1 MALII
6 SLSILGLLLIIA
18 EIILIPGIF
27 VAGTLGLVSI
37 GAACWLAFDGIG
49 PEAGYITIAANAVLA
64 VVCAVLS
71 LRSKT
76 WKKLSLHTEIDS
88 RTDSRPEDKGISV
101 GSQGVT
107 ITRLAP
113 MGKVLFGDTTVEC
126 SARNGIID
134 PGQQVEVILIDDN
147 KIFVKPL

>member
-37 GAACWLAFDGIG
+37 GAACWLAFDGRG

-88 RTDSRPEDKGISV
+88 RTDSRPEDKGIAV

-113 MGKVLFGDTTVEC
+113 MGKVLFGETTVEC

>member
-49 PEAGYITIAANAVLA
+49 PDAGYITIAANAVLA

-76 WKKLSLHTEIDS
+76 WKKFSLHTEIDS
-88 RTDSRPEDKGISV
+88 RTDSRPEDKGITV

-113 MGKVLFGDTTVEC
+113 MGKVLFGETTVEC
-126 SARNGIID
+126 SARNGIVD
-134 PGQQVEVILIDDN
+134 PGHL
-147 KIFVKPL
+147 

>member
-37 GAACWLAFDGIG
+37 GAACWLAFDGFG
-49 PEAGYITIAANAVLA
+49 PDAGYITIAANAVLA

-88 RTDSRPEDKGISV
+88 RTDSRPEDKGIAV

-113 MGKVLFGDTTVEC
+113 MGKVLFGETTVEC
-126 SARNGIID
+126 SARNGIVD

>member
-49 PEAGYITIAANAVLA
+49 PDAGYITIAANAVLA

-147 KIFVKPL
+147 KIWL

>member
-37 GAACWLAFDGIG
+37 GAACWLAFDGFG
-49 PEAGYITIAANAVLA
+49 PDAGYITIAANAVLA

-88 RTDSRPEDKGISV
+88 RTDTRPEDKGIAV
-101 GSQGVT
+101 GSQGTT

-113 MGKVLFGDTTVEC
+113 MGKVLFGDVTVEC
-126 SARNGIID
+126 TARNGLID
-134 PGQQVEVILIDDN
+134 PGQEVTVILIDDN
-147 KIFVKPL
+147 KIYVKPK

>member
-6 SLSILGLLLIIA
+6 SLSVLGLLLIIA
-18 EIILIPGIF
+18 EIVLIPGIF
-27 VAGTLGLVSI
+27 VV
-37 GAACWLAFDGIG
+37 G
-49 PEAGYITIAANAVLA
+49 PEAGYITIAADALLT
-64 VVCAVLS
+64 VVCTVLT

-88 RTDSRPEDKGISV
+88 RADTKPEDKGITV
-101 GSQGVT
+101 GVHGTT

-113 MGKVLFGDTTVEC
+113 MGKVLFDGTAVEC

-134 PGQQVEVILIDDN
+134 PGQEVEVILIDDN

>member
-49 PEAGYITIAANAVLA
+49 PDAGYITIAANAVLA

-88 RTDSRPEDKGISV
+88 RTDSRPEDKGIAV

-113 MGKVLFGDTTVEC
+113 MGKVLFGETTVEC
-126 SARNGIID
+126 SARNGIVD
-134 PGQQVEVILIDDN
+134 PGQQVKVILIDDN

>member
-6 SLSILGLLLIIA
+6 SLSVIGLLLIIA
-18 EIILIPGIF
+18 EIVLIPGIF
-27 VAGTLGLVSI
+27 VAGTLGLVAMA
-37 GAACWLAFDGIG
+37 GACWMAFENFGAD
-49 PEAGYITIAANAVLA
+49 AGYITIAANALAAIACTVLA
-64 VVCAVLS
+64 

-88 RTDSRPEDKGISV
+88 RADSTPESKGIAT
-101 GSQGVT
+101 GMEGTT

-113 MGKVLFGDTTVEC
+113 MGKVLFGDTAVEC

-134 PGQQVEVILIDDN
+134 PGCTVEVILIDGN
-147 KIFVKPL
+147 KIFVKQK

>member
-37 GAACWLAFDGIG
+37 GAACWLAFDGFG
-49 PEAGYITIAANAVLA
+49 PDAGYITIAANAVLA

-88 RTDSRPEDKGISV
+88 RTDSRPEDKGIAV
-101 GSQGVT
+101 GSQGTT

-113 MGKVLFGDTTVEC
+113 MGKALFGDITVEC
-126 SARNGIID
+126 SARNGIVD

>member
-37 GAACWLAFDGIG
+37 GAACWLAFDSIG

-88 RTDSRPEDKGISV
+88 RTDSRPEDKGIAV

-113 MGKVLFGDTTVEC
+113 MGKVLFGETTVEC

>member
-37 GAACWLAFDGIG
+37 GAACWLAFDGFG
-49 PEAGYITIAANAVLA
+49 PDAGYITIAANAVLA
-64 VVCAVLS
+64 IACAVLS

-76 WKKLSLHTEIDS
+76 WKKLSLNTEIDS

>member
-49 PEAGYITIAANAVLA
+49 PDAGYITIAANAVLA

-76 WKKLSLHTEIDS
+76 WKKFSLHTEIDS
-88 RTDSRPEDKGISV
+88 RTDSRPEDKGITV

-126 SARNGIID
+126 SARNGIVD

>member
-6 SLSILGLLLIIA
+6 SLSFLGILLIIA
-18 EIILIPGIF
+18 EIVLIPGIF
-27 VAGTLGLVSI
+27 VAGTLGLVSMA
-37 GAACWLAFDGIG
+37 GACWLAFDDFGAT
-49 PEAGYITIAANAVLA
+49 AGYITIAANALTA
-64 VVCAVLS
+64 IVCTVLS

-88 RTDSRPEDKGISV
+88 RTDSTPESKGI
-101 GSQGVT
+101 GTGMEGVT

-113 MGKVLFGDTTVEC
+113 MGKVLFGDTAVEC

-134 PGQQVEVILIDDN
+134 PGRKVEVILIDDN
-147 KIFVKPL
+147 KIFVKPK

>member
-37 GAACWLAFDGIG
+37 GAACWLAFDSIG
-49 PEAGYITIAANAVLA
+49 SEAGYITIPANAVLA
-64 VVCAVLS
+64 VVCAVFL

-88 RTDSRPEDKGISV
+88 RTDSRPEDKGIAV

-113 MGKVLFGDTTVEC
+113 MGKVLFGETTVEC
-126 SARNGIID
+126 SARNGIVD

>member
-6 SLSILGLLLIIA
+6 SLSVLGLLLIIA
-18 EIILIPGIF
+18 EIVLIPGIF
-27 VAGTLGLVSI
+27 VAGTLGLASMA
-37 GAACWLAFDGIG
+37 GACWLAFDNFG
-49 PEAGYITIAANAVLA
+49 PEAGCITIAADALLT
-64 VVCAVLS
+64 VVCTVLT

-88 RTDSRPEDKGISV
+88 RADTNPEDKGITV
-101 GSQGVT
+101 GMHGTT

-113 MGKVLFGDTTVEC
+113 MGKVLFDGTAVEC

-134 PGQQVEVILIDDN
+134 PGQEVEVILIDDN

>member
-27 VAGTLGLVSI
+27 VAGTLGLVSLRP
-37 GAACWLAFDGIG
+37 ACWLAFDGIG
-49 PEAGYITIAANAVLA
+49 PDAGYITIAANAVLA

-76 WKKLSLHTEIDS
+76 WKRLSLHTEIDS
-88 RTDSRPEDKGISV
+88 RTDTRPEDKGIAV
-101 GSQGVT
+101 GSQGTT

>member
-88 RTDSRPEDKGISV
+88 RTDSRPEDKGIAV

-113 MGKVLFGDTTVEC
+113 MGKVLFGETTVEC
-126 SARNGIID
+126 SARNGIVD

>member
-49 PEAGYITIAANAVLA
+49 PDAGYITIASNAVLA

-76 WKKLSLHTEIDS
+76 WKRLSLHTEIDS
-88 RTDSRPEDKGISV
+88 RTDTRPEDKGIAV
-101 GSQGVT
+101 GSQGTT

>member
-6 SLSILGLLLIIA
+6 SLSVIGILLIIA

-27 VAGTLGLVSI
+27 IAGSLGLISI
-37 GAACWLAFDGIG
+37 GAACWLAFDGYG
-49 PEAGYITIAANAVLA
+49 PDAGYITVAANAILA

-88 RTDSRPEDKGISV
+88 RTDSRPEDKGITV
-101 GSQGVT
+101 GTKGVT

-113 MGKVLFGDTTVEC
+113 MGKAVFGDTAVEC
-126 SARNGIID
+126 SVRNGIID
-134 PGQQVEVILIDDN
+134 SGKEVEVILIDDN
-147 KIFVKPL
+147 KIFVKSL

>member
-37 GAACWLAFDGIG
+37 GAACWLAFDGFG
-49 PEAGYITIAANAVLA
+49 PDVGYITIAANAVLA

-88 RTDSRPEDKGISV
+88 RTDTRPEDKGIAV
-101 GSQGVT
+101 GSQGTT

>member
-6 SLSILGLLLIIA
+6 SLSILGLLLII
-18 EIILIPGIF
+18 
-27 VAGTLGLVSI
+27 
-37 GAACWLAFDGIG
+37 
-49 PEAGYITIAANAVLA
+49 
-64 VVCAVLS
+64 AVLS

-88 RTDSRPEDKGISV
+88 RTDSRPEDKGIAV

-113 MGKVLFGDTTVEC
+113 MGKVLFGETTVEC

>member
-6 SLSILGLLLIIA
+6 SLSIIGLLLIIA

-37 GAACWLAFDGIG
+37 AAACWFAFSGYG
-49 PEAGYITIAANAVLA
+49 PQAGYITIAANAVLA
-64 VVCAVLS
+64 IVCTVLS

-76 WKKLSLHTEIDS
+76 WNKLSLHTEIDS
-88 RTDSRPEDKGISV
+88 HTDSKPEDKGIAA
-101 GSQGVT
+101 GSRGVT

-113 MGKVLFGDTTVEC
+113 MGKVLFGDITVEC

-134 PGQQVEVILIDDN
+134 PGQNVEVLLTEDN
-147 KIFVKPL
+147 KIFVKPV

>member
-1 MALII
+1 MALIS

-49 PEAGYITIAANAVLA
+49 PDAGYITIAANAVLA

-76 WKKLSLHTEIDS
+76 WKRLSLHTEIDS
-88 RTDSRPEDKGISV
+88 RTDTRPEDKGIAV
-101 GSQGVT
+101 GSQGTT

>member
-49 PEAGYITIAANAVLA
+49 PDAGYITIAANAVLA

-71 LRSKT
+71 LRAKT
-76 WKKLSLHTEIDS
+76 WKRLSLHTEIDS
-88 RTDSRPEDKGISV
+88 RTDTRPEDKGIAV
-101 GSQGVT
+101 GSQGTT

>member
-37 GAACWLAFDGIG
+37 GAACWLAFDGFG
-49 PEAGYITIAANAVLA
+49 PDAGYITIAANAVLA

-88 RTDSRPEDKGISV
+88 RTDSRPEARPSPV
-101 GSQGVT
+101 WPPWA
-107 ITRLAP
+107 RLS
-113 MGKVLFGDTTVEC
+113 
-126 SARNGIID
+126 SATSRWNAR
-134 PGQQVEVILIDDN
+134 PATAS
-147 KIFVKPL
+147 

>member
-49 PEAGYITIAANAVLA
+49 PDAGYITIAANAVLA

-76 WKKLSLHTEIDS
+76 WKRLSLHTEIDS
-88 RTDSRPEDKGISV
+88 RTDTRPEDKGIAV
-101 GSQGVT
+101 GSQGTT

-134 PGQQVEVILIDDN
+134 PGQQVEAILIDDN